1 MTFFEVISPIYCR
14 ALFFIIFIRPHPFFI
29 IGCGLFL
36 FSGFCLGNFQV
47 QSLLFILTG
56 KISFVSIVFGRIDI
70 AYKNRLFNG
79 ILSQIL
85 V

>member
-1 MTFFEVISPIYCR
+1 MYMRGVRNYPSFF
-14 ALFFIIFIRPHPFFI
+14 FFIIFIRPHPFFI

>member
-1 MTFFEVISPIYCR
+1 MYMRGVRNYPSFFFF
-14 ALFFIIFIRPHPFFI
+14 AFFIGPHPFLIF
-29 IGCGLFL
+29 GCGLFL
-36 FSGFCLGNFQV
+36 FSGLCLRNFQV
-47 QSLLFILTG
+47 QSLLFIVTG